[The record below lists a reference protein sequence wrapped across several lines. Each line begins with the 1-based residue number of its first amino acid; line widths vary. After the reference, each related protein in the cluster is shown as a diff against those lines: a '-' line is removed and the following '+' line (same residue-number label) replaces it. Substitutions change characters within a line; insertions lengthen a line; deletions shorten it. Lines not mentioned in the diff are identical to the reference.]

1 MGSVSALLIVLSGA
15 GNPDDALKARGDF
28 KAMSSLAADGST
40 TIVTGVVTVRGRGQ
54 LNVDG

>member
-1 MGSVSALLIVLSGA
+1 VLSGA

-28 KAMSSLAADGST
+28 KAMNSLTADGST